1 MCINKI
7 LLSDL
12 VSDSWVEDLTDI
24 FPISE
29 EEDVVR
35 YLIPTLQLC
44 KSSTPLTVVTICSKG
59 TPFSSICIDS
69 LNAAS

>member
-1 MCINKI
+1 M
-7 LLSDL
+7 LPSDL
-12 VSDSWVEDLTDI
+12 VSDSWVEDLIDI

-29 EEDVVR
+29 AEDVVR

-44 KSSTPLTVVTICSKG
+44 KSSIPLTAVTICSKG
-59 TPFSSICIDS
+59 TPFSSICIGS